1 MYQMVAKTAQV
12 ADSVILM
19 VTDIHQPR
27 LTLHAKPARLENG
40 AANMVQNLKANVSIA
55 KLADIH
61 PHWLQ
66 QQRVNVY
73 PAVQANI

>member
-1 MYQMVAKTAQV
+1 
-12 ADSVILM
+12 
-19 VTDIHQPR
+19 
-27 LTLHAKPARLENG
+27 
-40 AANMVQNLKANVSIA
+40 MVQNLKANVSIA